1 MKYFKTLFLVCLFI
15 LPLCSAATAAELKL
29 ADIAL
34 PCAQFGA
41 AAVMPITLV
50 NTAGAAPNIAG
61 VSTDITFD
69 DSYLDFT
76 GATIGPAGSA
86 VGKTVSFNLLS
97 PGVVR
102 VGVFTEGNTTPIG
115 DGVVAFVNFTIKKN
129 PVGGVDLTNLC
140 SASDPAGN
148 ALGIACVSGSFF
160 TAKTADFNLDGVTA
174 LNEILMEVR
183 MFLGLDPVDPLGD
196 PTADN
201 KVSIDDVIK
210 AINCFL
216 ETKECACPTVDVI
229 PQEELWKESGHADN
243 TAEAFND
250 WNECT
255 PVPPATTCTPAVPVG
270 CAKCHS
276 TPGYLDYLGADG
288 TAAGVVD
295 NPAPIGTVVS
305 CEACHNQKAA
315 ELTSVVL
322 ESTGDATAV
331 PPIAKIT
338 LTGLGPEARCMVCH
352 QGRQSTDSV
361 NAYIAGRP
369 LLAGDPDA
377 VDSGSILQERPLL
390 SRSSNPVRQPGK
402 GRLPV

>member
-1 MKYFKTLFLVCLFI
+1 MLT
-15 LPLCSAATAAELKL
+15 
-29 ADIAL
+29 
-34 PCAQFGA
+34 
-41 AAVMPITLV
+41 

-69 DSYLDFT
+69 DNYLDFT

-86 VGKTVSFNLLS
+86 GGKAVSFNLLS

-102 VGVFTEGNTTPIG
+102 IGVFTEGNTTPIG
-115 DGVVAFVNFTIKKN
+115 DGVVAYVNFTLKKN

-183 MFLGLDPVDPLGD
+183 MFLGLDPVNPLGD

-229 PQEELWKESGHADN
+229 PQEELWKGSGHADN
-243 TAEAFND
+243 TSMAFND
-250 WNECT
+250 WNTCT
-255 PVPPATTCTPAVPVG
+255 PVPPATPCTPSIPTT

-288 TAAGVVD
+288 TAAGVVN
-295 NPAPIGTVVS
+295 NPAPIGTVIS
-305 CEACHNQKAA
+305 CEACHNQQAS

-322 ESTGDATAV
+322 ESTGAPDCQDNPHRSGRRSTLHGM
-331 PPIAKIT
+331 PP
-338 LTGLGPEARCMVCH
+338 GPRINGYRECLH
-352 QGRQSTDSV
+352 
-361 NAYIAGRP
+361 
-369 LLAGDPDA
+369 
-377 VDSGSILQERPLL
+377 
-390 SRSSNPVRQPGK
+390 
-402 GRLPV
+402 